1 MYSGDLFGQKHLY
14 VIKNATN
21 PPDTPALACYC
32 KSFAES
38 RLSLIT
44 EETKNHT
51 INYNGKTTEEP
62 ICETYRSAQLTIF
75 MFRYIA
81 IFALILTAHKL
92 RLVVEHT
99 VEKLGTD
106 NGASSGAYVIFTV
119 FFC

>member
-1 MYSGDLFGQKHLY
+1 MIIDG
-14 VIKNATN
+14 N
-21 PPDTPALACYC
+21 
-32 KSFAES
+32 
-38 RLSLIT
+38 IT
-44 EETKNHT
+44 M
-51 INYNGKTTEEP
+51 EP
-62 ICETYRSAQLTIF
+62 LCEAYRSAKRTVF
-75 MFRYIA
+75 FFRYIA